1 MTQAATTTLSRHV
14 TEIVAVASLKSTT
27 EAGGAIFSG
36 IREDGTKVTV
46 VATHQ
51 SLGRLPVVGESW
63 RVDGDYRE
71 HAIYGRQLH
80 ARICAYTL
88 PKGRLISQFLASNSA
103 FAGIGHTKA
112 SRLWESLGED
122 LGRALDDGDVA
133 ALCATLSDELAAR
146 TIEAWK
152 AKRSEAAL
160 VKYLDDYGF
169 DIRTAN
175 GLQRAWGDHALRMLE
190 ANPYLMLAFSGWK
203 AVDAAATKLG
213 IARTDARRLVGAVE
227 ACLYDR
233 LTQSHTLTHHEDLER
248 LVGARIGLPHAA
260 YAIKL
265 AIEELAVTGCQQY
278 GYQAIGA
285 AALERGIERRLVA
298 MLDGEAPEQDTL
310 LLEATDKQA
319 TVGHVEAAEIRQG
332 FALNAEQRAAVQMV
346 MSNQFSLLTGGAGV
360 GKTTV
365 LNVVLAV
372 AEASNLPIVQMAL
385 AGRAA
390 KRMAEATGRPAMTIA
405 KFLLAVRSG
414 KLVLPPN
421 SLVVVDESSMI
432 DLSAAYRVLRELPEG
447 CRLVLVGDPAQ
458 LPPIGFGLVFHRLV
472 EVEGIPLTRLT
483 QVHRQ
488 AASTGIPASAASIR
502 AHQIPDIVE
511 YRGQSVGVSFL
522 ECSIEMVIP
531 KLLELANH
539 WQGEDYQILCATK
552 KQLAAINLAFH
563 DAFGG
568 LKRLTG
574 WTYAVGDPV
583 IHLVNDYERGLMNGT
598 LGRIVDVV
606 EGGLQIDF
614 EGEFHTLEIG
624 ELGDRLSL
632 AYAISVHKSQGSQ
645 FKRVAIVSAASKI
658 YDHALVY
665 TALTR
670 AVEQAVFVGE
680 RTAFASAVQNPPAAQ
695 HRQVGFHP
703 APQRVRDADLSLL

>member
-1 MTQAATTTLSRHV
+1 MPTSAPTSSAYV
-14 TEIVAVASLKSTT
+14 TEVVAVASLKSTT

-36 IREDGTKVTV
+36 IKSDGTKVTV
-46 VATHQ
+46 VASHQ

-71 HAIYGRQLH
+71 HPTYGRQLH
-80 ARICAYTL
+80 ARLCVYTL
-88 PKGRLISQFLASNSA
+88 PEGRLISQFLANNPA
-103 FAGIGHTKA
+103 FGGIGHTKA
-112 SRLWESLGED
+112 SRLWEALGDD

-133 ALCATLSDELAAR
+133 ALCATLSDELAVR
-146 TIEAWK
+146 TIDAWK

-160 VKYLDDYGF
+160 VKYLADFGF
-169 DIRTAN
+169 DIRTVTK
-175 GLQRAWGDHALRMLE
+175 LQRAWGEHALRMLKT
-190 ANPYLMLAFSGWK
+190 NPYLMLAFSGWK
-203 AVDAAATKLG
+203 TVDATATKLG
-213 IARTDARRLVGAVE
+213 IARTDVRRLVGAVE
-227 ACLYDR
+227 AALYDR
-233 LTQSHTLTHHEDLER
+233 LTQSHTLTPHEELLR
-248 LVGARIGLPHAA
+248 LVSAHVGSPLAER
-260 YAIKL
+260 AIRL
-265 AIEELAVTGCQQY
+265 AIEELAVTGCQED

-285 AALERGIERRLVA
+285 AALERGIERRLGA
-298 MLDGEAPEQDTL
+298 MLTGEVPEQATL
-310 LLEATDKQA
+310 LTVTTDRLDIDK
-319 TVGHVEAAEIRQG
+319 HIEAAEVRQG
-332 FALNAEQRAAVQMV
+332 FALNAEQKAAVHMV

-372 AEASNLPIVQMAL
+372 AEASNFPIVQMAL

-390 KRMAEATGRPAMTIA
+390 KRMAETTGRPAMTIA
-405 KFLLAVRSG
+405 KFLLAVRKG
-414 KLVLPPN
+414 ETQLPPH
-421 SLVVVDESSMI
+421 SLVVIDESSMI
-432 DLSAAYRVLRELPEG
+432 DLSATYRVLRELPDG

-472 EVEGIPLTRLT
+472 DTEGLPLTRLT

-488 AASTGIPASAASIR
+488 AASTGIPALAAMIR
-502 AHQIPDIVE
+502 AHRVPDIAE
-511 YRGQSVGVSFL
+511 YRGQSVGVNFL
-522 ECSIEMVIP
+522 ECSVEMVIP
-531 KLLELANH
+531 KLLELADN
-539 WQGEDYQILCATK
+539 WQGEDFQILCATK
-552 KQLAAINLAFH
+552 KQQTAINLAFH

-568 LKRLTG
+568 SKRLTG

-583 IHLVNDYERGLMNGT
+583 IHLANDYERGLMNGT

-614 EGEFHTLEIG
+614 ENEFHILETG
-624 ELGDRLSL
+624 ELGERLSL

-645 FKRVAIVSAASKI
+645 FKRVAIVSTTSRI

-695 HRQVGFHP
+695 RRQVGFRP
-703 APQRVRDADLSLL
+703 AAQRVRDVGPSLL